1 MNYVQALIDG
11 LLIGTTY
18 SLIGVGFAL
27 IFGEDEAGS
36 GTVAIKPL
44 REARGEQIT
53 LPQDQA
59 GAWLRAAALDETS

>member
-27 IFGEDEAGS
+27 IFGVMHKINLAH
-36 GTVAIKPL
+36 
-44 REARGEQIT
+44 
-53 LPQDQA
+53 
-59 GAWLRAAALDETS
+59 AAAAVASAYVSLVL